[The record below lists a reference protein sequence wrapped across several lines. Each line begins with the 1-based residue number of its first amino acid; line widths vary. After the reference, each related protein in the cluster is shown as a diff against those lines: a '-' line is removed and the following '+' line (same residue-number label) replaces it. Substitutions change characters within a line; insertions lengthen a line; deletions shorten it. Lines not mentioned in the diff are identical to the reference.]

1 MTFVTRRRVR
11 AGGGHRDRAVIV
23 AVDDNEGDLAMLQH
37 ELSKRY
43 AGDYAVWCE
52 SSPGRALARLQE
64 CRDEDRPVALVLA
77 SHWMADMV
85 GTELL
90 RRARDLHPTAKRGL
104 LISWGDR
111 SAAEPILRS
120 MALGQFD
127 YYLPKPS
134 TSPDEGFHFV
144 VESFL
149 AEWAKREGR
158 GFTPIVVVGDPSS
171 VEIHELRDLLTRN
184 GLTHRIHAPD
194 SPEGSALVD
203 RAGAPAG
210 SVVVFVLDQ
219 PPLIDP
225 TMADL
230 ADALG
235 VNALTPQEEFD
246 VVVVGAGPA
255 GLGAAVYGASEGL
268 RTLVIEREALGGQAG
283 TSSLIRNFLGF
294 PSGVSGSELAVR
306 AFEQAWLFGARFH
319 FMQQVIGLVP
329 GPTRH
334 RLVLED
340 GTTITARAVV
350 LAPGATYRRLGIP
363 RLEALTGAGVFYGAT
378 VSEATAVTGGTVF
391 VAGGGNSAGQA
402 AVHLAKYAGH
412 VTLLV
417 RGSHLARSMSEYL
430 ITEVAATGNIDIR
443 TDVEI
448 IDGHGDPRLQQLTVR
463 NRVTAATE
471 TCDAD
476 ALFVLIGAEPHTGW
490 LPSEIAVD
498 DWGYIVTGGDLLD
511 HGKPPIGWPLQRPPM
526 LLETSVPG
534 VFAVGDCRHRSV
546 KRVAAAVGEGS
557 VAITLVH
564 DHLSTG

>member
-1 MTFVTRRRVR
+1 M
-11 AGGGHRDRAVIV
+11 
-23 AVDDNEGDLAMLQH
+23 
-37 ELSKRY
+37 
-43 AGDYAVWCE
+43 
-52 SSPGRALARLQE
+52 
-64 CRDEDRPVALVLA
+64 
-77 SHWMADMV
+77 
-85 GTELL
+85 
-90 RRARDLHPTAKRGL
+90 
-104 LISWGDR
+104 
-111 SAAEPILRS
+111 
-120 MALGQFD
+120 
-127 YYLPKPS
+127 
-134 TSPDEGFHFV
+134 
-144 VESFL
+144 
-149 AEWAKREGR
+149 
-158 GFTPIVVVGDPSS
+158 
-171 VEIHELRDLLTRN
+171 
-184 GLTHRIHAPD
+184 
-194 SPEGSALVD
+194 
-203 RAGAPAG
+203 
-210 SVVVFVLDQ
+210 
-219 PPLIDP
+219 
-225 TMADL
+225 
-230 ADALG
+230 
-235 VNALTPQEEFD
+235 
-246 VVVVGAGPA
+246 
-255 GLGAAVYGASEGL
+255 YGASEGL

-363 RLEALTGAGVFYGAT
+363 KLEALTGAGVFYGAT

-430 ITEVAATGNIDIR
+430 ITEVAATNNIDIR

-463 NRVTAATE
+463 NRVTGATE

-490 LPSEIAVD
+490 LPSEIVVD

-511 HGKPPIGWPLQRPPM
+511 HGRPPIGWPLQRPPM

-534 VFAVGDCRHRSV
+534 VFAAGDSRHRSV